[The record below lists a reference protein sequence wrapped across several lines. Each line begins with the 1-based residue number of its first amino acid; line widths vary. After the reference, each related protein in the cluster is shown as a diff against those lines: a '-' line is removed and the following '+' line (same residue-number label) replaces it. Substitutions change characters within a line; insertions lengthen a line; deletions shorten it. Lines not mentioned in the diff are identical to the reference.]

1 MTRYNALNITKIWQD
16 KLNLQDF
23 MLNLIGVRFPESKH
37 YRFPDLILV
46 IINILG
52 KVHYYE
58 FSASTK
64 PYLDKIF
71 KADKIGYQGM
81 LLPGYYPDFWKVE
94 SRYDNKLIQ
103 AYEVPVA
110 IASLGV
116 TSSKEKLYKLG
127 RYGIVKGIDLRL
139 CQSRRNAHN
148 IGEVMSQCLAKNDDM
163 IQLMGL
169 AGLQYKQTG
178 RKFVSYYLTKEVSG
192 YPVVPETNWKNI
204 KIENSNPYAMIIKEG
219 NYKEG
224 DSYYNN
230 EEDN

>member
-23 MLNLIGVRFPESKH
+23 MLNLIGVRFPESKK
-37 YRFPDLILV
+37 YRFTDLILV
-46 IINILG
+46 IINIAG

-178 RKFVSYYLTKEVSG
+178 KKFVSYYLTKETNG
-192 YPVVPETNWKNI
+192 YPVIPENNWRDAKVA
-204 KIENSNPYAMIIKEG
+204 NSSPYAMIIKEG

-224 DSYYNN
+224 DSYYDN